1 MDSLFQIVVQVFIR
15 VQFGSIGRKIKD
27 SDLALMCFKPL
38 GYILAVVDS
47 EVIEDEID
55 FLFYVF
61 HESGLSGQTQLF
73 LTIHAYLF
81 FPLPLP
87 SPLSLPLLM
96 STVLFWPCLYCL
108 YYVNHDPVSGHG
120 ILLIRI

>member
-38 GYILAVVDS
+38 GYLLAVVDS

-55 FLFYVF
+55 FPFYVF
-61 HESGLSGQTQLF
+61 HESGPSGQTQVFKQFMFTCSF
-73 LTIHAYLF
+73 LCLCPFLYR
-81 FPLPLP
+81 
-87 SPLSLPLLM
+87 
-96 STVLFWPCLYCL
+96 CLY
-108 YYVNHDPVSGHG
+108 
-120 ILLIRI
+120 